1 MIRGIGRGVKRRM
14 RRGVRLWNRMI
25 MRIGIERVR
34 LVRRLE
40 GMPAGLRAGDI
51 VLMIG
56 ILRRGIEVG
65 GGVSCGEA
73 GQKENDDE
81 DDEGGAVFDACM
93 RMCLYDKI

>member
-56 ILRRGIEVG
+56 ILRRGIEE
-65 GGVSCGEA
+65 CGEEL
-73 GQKENDDE
+73 GWVK
-81 DDEGGAVFDACM
+81 G
-93 RMCLYDKI
+93 K